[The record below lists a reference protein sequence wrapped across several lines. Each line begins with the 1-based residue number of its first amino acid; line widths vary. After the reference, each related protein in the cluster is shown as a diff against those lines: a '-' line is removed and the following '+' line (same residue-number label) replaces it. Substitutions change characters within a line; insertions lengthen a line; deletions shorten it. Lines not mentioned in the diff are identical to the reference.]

1 MNKLCAALTIA
12 AVALPTS
19 SLPSVAAGF
28 GQGGSQATIESAPA
42 ANGKKTFYKNVQMDC
57 GGGSTCIGQFK
68 GKAGRTTTITEMQCA
83 GGTDG
88 QAIGVQV
95 IMGMTLL
102 ELLPIASRAS
112 DGANETSIARNAT
125 NFTVEGA
132 EKVVIGYYFFG
143 TPTFA
148 SCIVKGTSEP
158 S

>member
-42 ANGKKTFYKNVQMDC
+42 ANGKKSYYKNLQMEC
-57 GGGSTCIGQFK
+57 TGTTCIGEFK
-68 GKAGRTTTITEMQCA
+68 GKTGRTTTITEMQCA

-95 IMGMTLL
+95 YMGMTIV
-102 ELLPIASRAS
+102 ELLPIASRGS
-112 DGANETSIARNAT
+112 DGVTETSIARTAT
-125 NFTVEGA
+125 NFSIEGQ
-132 EKVVIGYYFFG
+132 EKVLVGYYFYG

-148 SCIVKGTSEP
+148 SCILKGTSEP